1 MATEHTALELGVPL
15 CSTSTSRGWRRQ
27 CDSPATWVL
36 CWRGE
41 DCKVAP
47 GLMCRGQMI
56 IHLLAMLRSNRGDI
70 EAPTRAVQPG
80 HAKPTT
86 FFKKCLE
93 ETAPTLLRV
102 MIPTMACQ
110 GIHSDIISCILFGVV
125 IFLFLCHLQKSLKQ
139 TKRGSLILVATFPW
153 WGLSL
158 GVSGRGSRKVRRRR
172 SCSGT
177 FAKLLLKS
185 RDPHLQGGENKTPA
199 APRSMKAFHQKLHQG
214 LHEALAA

>member
-1 MATEHTALELGVPL
+1 M
-15 CSTSTSRGWRRQ
+15 
-27 CDSPATWVL
+27 
-36 CWRGE
+36 
-41 DCKVAP
+41 AP

-93 ETAPTLLRV
+93 KTAPTLLRV
-102 MIPTMACQ
+102 IPTMAFQ
-110 GIHSDIISCILFGVV
+110 GIHSDILSCILFGVV
-125 IFLFLCHLQKSLKQ
+125 IFLFICHLQELKAD
-139 TKRGSLILVATFPW
+139 KKGFLDPTFPW

-158 GVSGRGSRKVRRRR
+158 GVSGRRSRKVRRR

-177 FAKLLLKS
+177 FAKPLLKS
-185 RDPHLQGGENKTPA
+185 RDPHLQGGEIKTPA

>member
-1 MATEHTALELGVPL
+1 M
-15 CSTSTSRGWRRQ
+15 
-27 CDSPATWVL
+27 
-36 CWRGE
+36 
-41 DCKVAP
+41 AP

-86 FFKKCLE
+86 FLKKWLE
-93 ETAPTLLRV
+93 KTAPTLLRV
-102 MIPTMACQ
+102 IPTMAFQ
-110 GIHSDIISCILFGVV
+110 GIHSDILSCILFGVV
-125 IFLFLCHLQKSLKQ
+125 IFLFICNLQKSLKQ

-158 GVSGRGSRKVRRRR
+158 GVSGRRSRKVRRR

-177 FAKLLLKS
+177 FVKPLLKS
-185 RDPHLQGGENKTPA
+185 RDPHLQGGEIKTPA
-199 APRSMKAFHQKLHQG
+199 APQSMKAFHQKLHQG

>member
-1 MATEHTALELGVPL
+1 MYIYNIYIYYLKHLWIRVYTGTSRRLGQSVNEEVATEHTALELGVPL

-93 ETAPTLLRV
+93 KTAPTLLRV
-102 MIPTMACQ
+102 IPTMAFQ
-110 GIHSDIISCILFGVV
+110 GIHSDILSCILFGVV
-125 IFLFLCHLQKSLKQ
+125 IFLFICHLQELQTDKKGFLDPCCNFSLV
-139 TKRGSLILVATFPW
+139 GAF
-153 WGLSL
+153 
-158 GVSGRGSRKVRRRR
+158 
-172 SCSGT
+172 
-177 FAKLLLKS
+177 F
-185 RDPHLQGGENKTPA
+185 GGQRE
-199 APRSMKAFHQKLHQG
+199 
-214 LHEALAA
+214 EE